1 MARAKPKRRISEAE
15 QYFQDVLDGKIV
27 ACAKI
32 QALAAI
38 MLPRFENGYKKWHFD
53 YDAGNRPVKF
63 IETECYVPSGRIGKH
78 IELEPFQKAYIQTAF
93 GFVDDDGNRQF
104 KNILIVIGRK
114 NGKALALDTPIPTP
128 KGWKTMA
135 DIHVGD
141 YVFGKDGQPVE
152 VLLES
157 EVFDKPMYRVSFEDG
172 SYIDASVDHI
182 WTVQTKHSRRCLRYD
197 QSDKKY
203 TKPRKVFE
211 KLHDGPWFEI
221 TTGEMVDDFM
231 RVRADGKGVEYKY
244 RVPMNGEAKYPYADL
259 PVHPYTLGVWLGD
272 GTATKTEITT
282 NSKDLG
288 TISDNLLNYG
298 YNVKAVRY
306 PSAKGDSLT
315 LKINPYK
322 RNDKESRS
330 SNALRSQLKKLGVF
344 GNKHIPDEY
353 MTASVEQRWALLRGL
368 MDTDGTC
375 SKSGQCE
382 ITQKSE
388 KLAYQ
393 IKELCASLGI
403 KATLLP
409 SHAFIGDK
417 DCGIYYSVRFFTDK
431 KRPCF
436 TLDRQVNRLKDS
448 LSQRMDAKSIVS
460 IEAIPNKPSKCIM
473 VDDPWH
479 LYLAGESYTPTHNTT
494 TVAALELYMLIADRE
509 GAPQIYN
516 VATSKDQASLGY
528 GAAVRMFKLSKRM
541 KKLLR
546 TGIVKERAQDG
557 IINDSNLGYITPL
570 SSNTSH
576 LDGLDVHLGV
586 VDEVAALVNRDVFD
600 LVRQGTGSRDNPMMF
615 LITTNGFVRNNVFDS
630 EYDYAARWLAGE
642 VDDDTLLPFIYEL
655 DERDEYLQEE
665 MWPKANPG
673 LGTIKKVDY
682 LRDQVNKAKQDPS
695 YLPTVLTKEFNVP
708 QNQSC
713 AWLRIEECVNRT
725 KVDDWKSMGFKYGI
739 AGFDAADTIDLNA
752 AKVLL
757 MRPGDPCIYEKSMYW
772 IPEAVFDKTDE
783 TNRERDDVPYR
794 QWIARDLMR
803 TYPGNKVDK
812 RVFLDWF
819 QEVEAELGIYIYA
832 IGFDPWHV
840 DDSTFRELQA
850 FVGEQNCHKIRQGAI
865 TLSQPMKQ
873 LRAEFQA
880 GHVIDDDN
888 PVNQFCRMNVQVR
901 PDVNGNI
908 QPDKKMNSPKFRIDG
923 FVAELC
929 AYTVLSDKWED
940 YQSIISG

>member
-1 MARAKPKRRISEAE
+1 MAKADGRHISEAE
-15 QYFQDVLDGKIV
+15 QYFQDVVDGKVV

-32 QALAAI
+32 QALAFI
-38 MLPRFENGYKKWHFD
+38 MLPRFKDGYKRWHFD
-53 YDAGNRPVKF
+53 YEAGNRPVKF

-104 KNILIVIGRK
+104 KNVLIVIGRK
-114 NGKALALDTPIPTP
+114 NGK
-128 KGWKTMA
+128 
-135 DIHVGD
+135 
-141 YVFGKDGQPVE
+141 
-152 VLLES
+152 
-157 EVFDKPMYRVSFEDG
+157 
-172 SYIDASVDHI
+172 
-182 WTVQTKHSRRCLRYD
+182 
-197 QSDKKY
+197 
-203 TKPRKVFE
+203 
-211 KLHDGPWFEI
+211 
-221 TTGEMVDDFM
+221 
-231 RVRADGKGVEYKY
+231 
-244 RVPMNGEAKYPYADL
+244 
-259 PVHPYTLGVWLGD
+259 
-272 GTATKTEITT
+272 
-282 NSKDLG
+282 
-288 TISDNLLNYG
+288 
-298 YNVKAVRY
+298 
-306 PSAKGDSLT
+306 
-315 LKINPYK
+315 
-322 RNDKESRS
+322 
-330 SNALRSQLKKLGVF
+330 
-344 GNKHIPDEY
+344 
-353 MTASVEQRWALLRGL
+353 
-368 MDTDGTC
+368 
-375 SKSGQCE
+375 
-382 ITQKSE
+382 
-388 KLAYQ
+388 
-393 IKELCASLGI
+393 
-403 KATLLP
+403 
-409 SHAFIGDK
+409 
-417 DCGIYYSVRFFTDK
+417 
-431 KRPCF
+431 
-436 TLDRQVNRLKDS
+436 
-448 LSQRMDAKSIVS
+448 
-460 IEAIPNKPSKCIM
+460 
-473 VDDPWH
+473 
-479 LYLAGESYTPTHNTT
+479 TT

-655 DERDEYLQEE
+655 DERDEYLDED

-682 LRDQVNKAKQDPS
+682 LREQVNKAKQDPS

-713 AWLRIEECVNRT
+713 AWLRIEECVNST
-725 KVDDWKSMGFKYGI
+725 KVDDWKSMGFRYGI

-757 MRPGDPCIYEKSMYW
+757 MRPNDPCIYERSMYW
-772 IPEAVFDKTDE
+772 IPEAVFDTTDE
-783 TNRERDDVPYR
+783 RNRERDDVPYR

-819 QEVEAELGIYIYA
+819 QEIEAEMGIYIYA
-832 IGFDPWHV
+832 VGFDPWHV
-840 DDSTFRELQA
+840 DDSTYRELQA
-850 FVGEQNCHKIRQGAI
+850 FVGEQNCFKIRQGAI

-873 LRAEFQA
+873 IRAEYQA
-880 GHVIDDDN
+880 GHVIDDNN
-888 PVNQFCRMNVQVR
+888 PINQFCRMNVQIR
-901 PDVNGNI
+901 PDINGNI

-929 AYTVLSDKWED
+929 AYTVLSDKWDD
-940 YQSIISG
+940 YQAIIGA